1 MSMEYIKTKDNVL
14 SSIIIRHDFRPTG
27 TTFVTSPDLAQQVG
41 FVVYPPGGVIKRHIH
56 KNVDRQNISSS
67 EALIVREGKLE
78 IDIYDVNKSLVA
90 TRQLEAGDFVLMV
103 SGGHGFRVLEPT
115 VLLEI
120 KLGPYGGAEDKELF

>member
-27 TTFVTSPDLAQQVG
+27 TTFVTSPELAQQVG
-41 FVVYPPGGVIKRHIH
+41 FVVYPAGGVIKRHIH

-67 EALIVREGKLE
+67 EALIVREGRLE
-78 IDIYDVNKSLVA
+78 IDIFDENKGLVA
-90 TRQLEAGDFVLMV
+90 TRTLEAGDFVLMV